1 MRHLKPFCFIFFI
14 LFSTA
19 YGENGGWEENLSDA
33 NSIDSG
39 DAETGNSLDE
49 EGEESRKNVI
59 EESAKT
65 RTKEALKGF
74 LEDAIDGNE

>member
-1 MRHLKPFCFIFFI
+1 MNRLKPFYFIFFI

-19 YGENGGWEENLSDA
+19 YGENGDWEENLSDA

-39 DAETGNSLDE
+39 DAEMGNSLDE
-49 EGEESRKNVI
+49 EGEGSRKNVI

-74 LEDAIDGNE
+74 LDDAIDGNE